1 MFIVGLAFFLG
12 LMSTAIGVLV
22 TFVAFADE
30 SFELIPVGLGLIFG
44 GFTMFVIHK
53 GIDLLDDIKRRVL
66 PIRAMQE
73 EQAKLAKTQN
83 ALLTVLAKRLAPEEL
98 ANLITNGDV
107 EFEGADV
114 DWANASLGL
123 SDNQL
128 ADDGILHP
136 SS

>member
-1 MFIVGLAFFLG
+1 
-12 LMSTAIGVLV
+12 
-22 TFVAFADE
+22 
-30 SFELIPVGLGLIFG
+30 
-44 GFTMFVIHK
+44 MFVIHK